1 MNLLLFAQGASVGGQ
16 TLLLY
21 QLVALFMLLIGLYGV
36 VWRRTLVGM
45 LISVELMLNGA
56 GLAIVSAAQLTP
68 ADAMLGQLAALLV
81 MGLAAAEATL
91 VLAIIY
97 VVAKRF
103 GSAESDKVSLLK
115 G

>member
-1 MNLLLFAQGASVGGQ
+1 MLSNLM
-16 TLLLY
+16 LY
-21 QLVALFMLLIGLYGV
+21 QLVALGLLAIGLYGI
-36 VWRRTLVGM
+36 VWRKSLVGM

-56 GLAIVSAAQLTP
+56 GLSIVSASQLTE
-68 ADAMLGQLAALLV
+68 ADGASGQIATLFV

-91 VLAIIY
+91 VLAIIV

-103 GSAESDKVSLLK
+103 KSTETDAVSRLK

>member
-1 MNLLLFAQGASVGGQ
+1 MNHLVLYHLAALALLGLGLFGITS
-16 TLLLY
+16 
-21 QLVALFMLLIGLYGV
+21 
-36 VWRRTLVGM
+36 RKTLVGM

-56 GLAIVSAAQLTP
+56 GLALVASVRLTP
-68 ADAMLGQLAALLV
+68 ANDALGQLGALLI

-91 VLAIIY
+91 VLAIIL

-103 GSAESDKVSLLK
+103 GTADSAKISTLR

>member
-1 MNLLLFAQGASVGGQ
+1 MNHLVLYHLAALVLLGLGLF
-16 TLLLY
+16 
-21 QLVALFMLLIGLYGV
+21 GLTS
-36 VWRRTLVGM
+36 RKTLVGM

-56 GLAIVSAAQLTP
+56 GLALVASARLTE
-68 ADAMLGQLAALLV
+68 ASDELGQLGTLLV

-91 VLAIIY
+91 VLAIIL

-103 GSAESDKVSLLK
+103 GTTESAKISTLR